1 MTNRGVTFQKID
13 GNLVRDKIEDIVK
26 KKNIVQSQFC
36 EFPKLK
42 YEKILEKFYFT
53 FCDCENFTPSVISFE
68 RGGLHFRGNLESYCI
83 AGVLQSENWSDY
95 LGKIESEISD
105 GGKLILILSGWVYE
119 GYAEEIISVLCES
132 KEFAD
137 CFYIVSPKFDW
148 FIVHDYI
155 DECAV
160 LYRK

>member
-1 MTNRGVTFQKID
+1 MIFRKSAPW
-13 GNLVRDKIEDIVK
+13 VRDEIEHIIKEKAIDRSK
-26 KKNIVQSQFC
+26 FC

-42 YEKILEKFYFT
+42 YKEILEKFYFT
-53 FCDCENFTPSVISFE
+53 FCDHKNFTPYEISFE
-68 RGGLHFRGNLESYCI
+68 RGGLHFGNNLEVYCI
-83 AGVLQSENWSDY
+83 SGVLQSENWSDY
-95 LGKIESEISD
+95 LGKIESEIQN

-119 GYAEEIISVLCES
+119 GYTEEIISVLCEV
-132 KEFAD
+132 EEWAD

>member
-1 MTNRGVTFQKID
+1 MTNRGVIFQKTD
-13 GNLVRDKIEDIVK
+13 GNLVRDEIEHIIKEKAIDRSK
-26 KKNIVQSQFC
+26 FC

-42 YEKILEKFYFT
+42 YEEILEKFYFT
-53 FCDCENFTPSVISFE
+53 FCDYKNFTPCEISFE
-68 RGGLHFRGNLESYCI
+68 RRGLHFRGNLEIYCI
-83 AGVLQSENWSDY
+83 SGILQSENWSDY
-95 LGKIESEISD
+95 LGKIESEITNQ
-105 GGKLILILSGWVYE
+105 GKLFLILSGWVYE
-119 GYAEEIISVLCES
+119 GYAKEIISVLCET
-132 KEFAD
+132 EEWAD